1 MKKACLSNI
10 TVHGS
15 TRCFDFYL
23 PDKTIS
29 YAQVCES
36 GSLNLMQAGGNDAKL
51 KPRLSKSSLF
61 EVKMLV
67 EFIRPGISVAVKQ
80 VKDGAIEQA
89 FMV

>member
-1 MKKACLSNI
+1 M
-10 TVHGS
+10 
-15 TRCFDFYL
+15 
-23 PDKTIS
+23 
-29 YAQVCES
+29 
-36 GSLNLMQAGGNDAKL
+36 MQNGGNDAKL